1 MPEKGDLPGTIDR
14 SDKHAQHIWKK
25 THDHAREEYGKGA
38 RPHKVAFAALKH
50 EYKKKGDRWVR
61 K

>member
-1 MPEKGDLPGTIDR
+1 MPGKLPSTIEK
-14 SDKHAQHIWKK
+14 SDKHAQHLYEK
-25 THDHAREEYGKGA
+25 TLRHAEKEYGNGRRA
-38 RPHKVAFAALKH
+38 HMTAYASLKH